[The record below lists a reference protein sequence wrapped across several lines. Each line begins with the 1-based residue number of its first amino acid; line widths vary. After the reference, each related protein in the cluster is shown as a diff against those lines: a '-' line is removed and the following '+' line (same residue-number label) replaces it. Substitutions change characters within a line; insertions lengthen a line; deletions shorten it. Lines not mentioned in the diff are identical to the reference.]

1 METERSSRSVKR
13 KPLSDRTNLIPTT
26 TLRNLSSSSSLFAK
40 PTNPNPI
47 PKLYPKPYISST
59 NKPETNSSKSDTSVG
74 SSTTNK
80 NNAPNPRTVAQPQA
94 STPPRIPPLHSSSTN
109 PGNGN
114 NEIFG
119 PLVVYSRRQT
129 VEKTRYKGKAVA
141 VPFSC
146 PPLDKTKDKR
156 KTVAASFSCP
166 PLEKAK
172 GKGKAIAAPFSC
184 PPLEKTKD
192 KGKAVA
198 VASLPPPEN
207 TKNKGKAVAVSFSC
221 PPPLRTRNIR
231 DELNEAVAVDI
242 GISKSC
248 TVPHPRHKKKRRCLL
263 TEQDDSVHA
272 LPQDFIEQQ
281 KAYFKEVDEFELP
294 EDEVSYNEM
303 DK

>member
-1 METERSSRSVKR
+1 MEAETSRSVKR
-13 KPLSDRTNLIPTT
+13 KPLSDRTNFIPTT
-26 TLRNLSSSSSLFAK
+26 TLRSLSSPSLSLFVK
-40 PTNPNPI
+40 PPNPNPN
-47 PKLYPKPYISST
+47 PNPKPKSKPNLKPYNSST
-59 NKPETNSSKSDTSVG
+59 NKPETNSSKSDTSVR
-74 SSTTNK
+74 SSNTNK
-80 NNAPNPRTVAQPQA
+80 NNVPNPRTIAQPHP
-94 STPPRIPPLHSSSTN
+94 STPPPIPPSHSSSTN
-109 PGNGN
+109 AGNRTS
-114 NEIFG
+114 EIFE

-129 VEKTRYKGKAVA
+129 AEKTKCKVMVVA
-141 VPFSC
+141 VPF
-146 PPLDKTKDKR
+146 
-156 KTVAASFSCP
+156 
-166 PLEKAK
+166 
-172 GKGKAIAAPFSC
+172 IC